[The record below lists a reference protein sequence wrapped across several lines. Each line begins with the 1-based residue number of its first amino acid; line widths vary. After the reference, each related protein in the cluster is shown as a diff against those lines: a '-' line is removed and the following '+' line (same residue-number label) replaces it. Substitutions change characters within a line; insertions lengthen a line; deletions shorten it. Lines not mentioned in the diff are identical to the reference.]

1 MERKVRRT
9 DRLIPEKEARQILNT
24 GEYGVLSTV
33 SEDGQPYGVP
43 LSYCF
48 IDEAIYFHCALE
60 GHKLEN
66 LNFNSR
72 VSFCVVG
79 NTEVLPEK
87 FGTKYESVIMSGKA
101 IEALGDDKNKGLLG
115 LLRKYSSDFMEEGLK
130 YIENAGSKTMVYKIL
145 LESITGKARK

>member
-130 YIENAGSKTMVYKIL
+130 YIENAGSKTRVYKIL